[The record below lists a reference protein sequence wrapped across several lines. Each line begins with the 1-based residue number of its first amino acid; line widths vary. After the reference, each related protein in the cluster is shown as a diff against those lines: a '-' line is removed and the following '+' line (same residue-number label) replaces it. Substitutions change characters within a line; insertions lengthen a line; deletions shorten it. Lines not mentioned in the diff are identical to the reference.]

1 MATLGVY
8 TPIGIWYRDLPAA
21 VKMSQRMSSV
31 LTQVLTHTDCAYDAV
46 VWIMLSAQCLWMG
59 MSCLGGLQDVFAQC
73 AIVWW

>member
-31 LTQVLTHTDCAYDAV
+31 LSQVLTQT
-46 VWIMLSAQCLWMG
+46 Q
-59 MSCLGGLQDVFAQC
+59 
-73 AIVWW
+73 IVHMTQLCG